1 MEDRATTA
9 REQVQER
16 PLALQIVLEVGLA
29 VAFAAA
35 TIIAAKVRLPLPF
48 TPVPLT
54 LQTLV
59 VLLAGAFLGPRV
71 GAVSQLGY
79 LLMSLLGLP
88 VLALPYFIG
97 PTGGYVIGFVLA
109 AIIMGYCAR
118 QGTMRWLVT
127 GTATASLTI
136 LICGSLWLSAYT
148 GQDLK
153 QAFLL
158 GMAPFLAG
166 DAIKCAAAIMIIR
179 VAQRNFSRRAQ
190 IL

>member
-1 MEDRATTA
+1 MHDRATAAQTEA
-9 REQVQER
+9 RER
-16 PLALQIVLEVGLA
+16 PLVVQIALEVGLA
-29 VAFAAA
+29 AAFAAA
-35 TIIAAKVRLPLPF
+35 PIVAAKVRLPLWF

-59 VLLAGAFLGPRV
+59 VLLAGGFLGPRV

-88 VLALPYFIG
+88 VLALPSFIG
-97 PTGGYVIGFVLA
+97 PTGGYVIGFVFA

-118 QGTMRWLVT
+118 RQAVGWLIGGAV
-127 GTATASLTI
+127 AASLTI
-136 LICGSLWLSAYT
+136 LACGSLWLSAYT
-148 GQDLK
+148 GRDLR

-158 GMAPFLAG
+158 GLAPFLAG
-166 DAIKCAAAIMIIR
+166 DALKAATAVMILR
-179 VAQRNFSRRAQ
+179 LSQRAFTGRAQ